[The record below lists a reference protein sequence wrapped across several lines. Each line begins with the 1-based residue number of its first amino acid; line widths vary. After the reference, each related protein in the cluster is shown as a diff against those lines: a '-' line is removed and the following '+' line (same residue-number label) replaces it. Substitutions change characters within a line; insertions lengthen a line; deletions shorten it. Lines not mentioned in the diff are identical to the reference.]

1 MIIAVNTRLLLKDKL
16 EGIGWFTYETLKRI
30 TKQHPEIRFI
40 FIFDRA
46 FSEEFIFSD
55 NVTPIAVGP
64 QARHPY
70 LWRYWFERTVPK
82 ILKEHKADLF
92 LSPDGYLSLSTDVPS
107 VNVIHDL
114 NFEHHPKD
122 IPFLSRNYYKKY
134 FPRFAQNAKRIA
146 TVSEFSKKD
155 IINTYGISGDKIDVV
170 YNGANE
176 QYAPCGDEIKKTT
189 KNNYSQGC
197 DYFLYVGALHP
208 RKNVARLLL
217 AFDEFK
223 KSTSSPIKLLI
234 VGEMMWKNK
243 MLQDTFAQMK
253 FKNEVIFTGRLNS
266 EQLKDV
272 LGAALALTYI
282 PYFEGFGIPIV
293 EAMYSGVPIITSNIT
308 SMPEIA
314 GDAALLVDPHSTGS
328 VKEAMLQIV
337 KDEKLRKELILKG
350 QIRKKEFTWNKTS
363 ELLWKCMITAVRF
376 PDK

>member
-16 EGIGWFTYETLKRI
+16 EGIGWFTFETMKRI
-30 TKQHPEIRFI
+30 TKQHPEIRFV

-46 FSEEFIFSD
+46 YTEEFIFSD

-122 IPFLSRNYYKKY
+122 LPFLTRRYYKKY
-134 FPRFAQNAKRIA
+134 FPQFAEKAKRIA

-155 IINTYGISGDKIDVV
+155 IINTYGINGDKIDVV
-170 YNGANE
+170 FNGANE
-176 QYAPCGDEIKKTT
+176 MYTPCGEEIKKIT
-189 KNNYSQGC
+189 KNKYAKNC

-223 KSTSSPIKLLI
+223 KDHSSEIKLLI

-243 MLQDTFAQMK
+243 KLQDTFAQMK
-253 FKNEVIFTGRLNS
+253 YRSDVIFTGRLNS
-266 EQLKDV
+266 IELKDV
-272 LGAALALTYI
+272 LASALALTYI
-282 PYFEGFGIPIV
+282 PYFEGFGIPIL
-293 EAMYSGVPIITSNIT
+293 EAMYSGVPVITSNLT
-308 SMPEIA
+308 AMPEVA
-314 GDAALLVDPHSTGS
+314 GDAALLIDPHSTDS
-328 VKEAMLQIV
+328 VKDAMLKLA
-337 KDEKLRKELILKG
+337 KDEKSRKELILKG
-350 QIRKKEFTWNKTS
+350 QIRKKEFSWNKTS
-363 ELLWKCMITAVRF
+363 ELLWKCMITATHF
-376 PDK
+376 KEK